1 MKPSGVFVHLATVL
15 AVCLGLAGAA
25 RAETVLRARLNADI
39 LSLDPGARR
48 DENTDA
54 VILHVV
60 EGLVASR
67 EDGSIGP
74 MLASRWTV
82 SPDGR
87 TYTFALRRGVTFQ
100 NGAPLTS
107 AEVVWS
113 LKRYLDPKTR
123 WRCRFEFGDEGIAR
137 IESITAPDPGTVVI
151 RLSRPA
157 PMFLK
162 TLARN
167 DCGGTGILHP
177 DSVGSD
183 GAIRRLIGT
192 GPFEVSTWKRNQ
204 FIELSRFARYAALPG
219 PRDGNTGGKHALV
232 DKVRFLIIPDGS
244 AARAALLRGS
254 LDVLDAL
261 SPTELAGVRGKPGV
275 RLEINPT
282 MDLYAVLFQT
292 QDPVLGD
299 ARLRRAIA
307 LSIDTAGLAKA
318 VTWGTAKGN
327 TSPVPLVSPFFGPV
341 QASQRRV
348 DLAEARRLAKAA
360 GYKGQPIRL
369 VTNRRYPQCFDA
381 AVLIQAM
388 AAQAGINIQI
398 DTLDWASQL
407 DRYATGQ
414 YQAMVLPFSARLDP
428 SLNFGLL
435 IGDKAKD
442 PRKAWSTPQ
451 ARALL
456 RRSMEV
462 ERRADRQAAFDD
474 LQRAF
479 MEDTPAIVL
488 FSSSRIA
495 AVRRNVTGYKGW
507 PAAQQRLWGV
517 GLR

>member
-1 MKPSGVFVHLATVL
+1 MKPTGAFAPLVAALAL
-15 AVCLGLAGAA
+15 WLGLASPVA
-25 RAETVLRARLNADI
+25 AETVLRARLNADI

-54 VILHVV
+54 VILHLV

-67 EDGSIGP
+67 EDGSVGP
-74 MLASRWTV
+74 MLASGWTV

-87 TYTFALRRGVTFQ
+87 TYTFALRQGVTFH

-123 WRCRFEFGDEGIAR
+123 WRCRFEFGDEGITQ
-137 IESITAPDPGTVVI
+137 IESILAPDPRTVVV
-151 RLSRPA
+151 RLSKPA

-162 TLARN
+162 TLARG
-167 DCGGTGILHP
+167 DCGGTGIMHP
-177 DSVGSD
+177 DSVGPD

-192 GPFEVSTWKRNQ
+192 GPFEVSSWKRNQ
-204 FIELSRFARYAALPG
+204 FIELARFARYASLPG
-219 PRDGNTGGKHALV
+219 PRDGNTGGKRALV
-232 DKVRFLIIPDGS
+232 DKVRFLVIPDGS
-244 AARAALLRGS
+244 AARAALLRGN

-261 SPTELAGVRGKPGV
+261 SPTELAGVRGKKGV

-282 MDLYAVLFQT
+282 MDLYTVLFQT
-292 QDPVLGD
+292 KDPVIGD

-318 VTWGTAKGN
+318 VTWDTAKGN
-327 TSPVPLVSPFFGPV
+327 NSPVPRVSPFYGPV
-341 QASQRRV
+341 LAAPRRV
-348 DLAEARRLAKAA
+348 DIAEARRLAKAA
-360 GYKGQPIRL
+360 GYRGQPIRL

-398 DTLDWASQL
+398 DTLDWATQL
-407 DRYATGQ
+407 DRYTTGE
-414 YQAMVLPFSARLDP
+414 YQAMVEPFSARLDP
-428 SLNFGLL
+428 SLSFGVL

-442 PRKAWSTPQ
+442 PRKAWSTPR
-451 ARALL
+451 ARELL
-456 RRSMEV
+456 KRSMQV
-462 ERRADRQAAFDD
+462 EGQADRQAAFND

-479 MEDTPAIVL
+479 MEDTPAIAL

-495 AVRRNVTGYKGW
+495 AVRQNVTGYKGW